1 MASAPSRDRQN
12 RGLLAGTKAN
22 GKPKFL
28 GGRTRNDIRYNA
40 LVLAEG
46 AKATS
51 ILGAQFL
58 DGRIDGYRL
67 KGDGS
72 LPRGKTRET
81 ARNFRTSP
89 FQMFVWNGVLYVGA
103 GEIDRV
109 QAYRLNDE
117 GLPRDRK
124 PYAQTVRLRDTFPN
138 AVIVAEL
145 AARRQMPR
153 AVAAGRPSATL
164 PSRGTSRMVPRV
176 MRRAALAAFCAAL
189 VLLAP
194 AHARKRR
201 ASPQLIQV
209 LSPAG
214 RATVSA
220 HPDVNV
226 VIRFTGGAAPG
237 PSVPG

>member
-1 MASAPSRDRQN
+1 MASVPRATDRTAASSPGP
-12 RGLLAGTKAN
+12 RPN

-117 GLPRDRK
+117 GLPQDRK
-124 PYAQTVRLRDTFPN
+124 PYAQTVQLRDTFPN

-145 AARRQMPR
+145 APG
-153 AVAAGRPSATL
+153 GRCP
-164 PSRGTSRMVPRV
+164 V
-176 MRRAALAAFCAAL
+176 
-189 VLLAP
+189 
-194 AHARKRR
+194 
-201 ASPQLIQV
+201 Q
-209 LSPAG
+209 
-214 RATVSA
+214 
-220 HPDVNV
+220 
-226 VIRFTGGAAPG
+226 
-237 PSVPG
+237 